1 MGNLGCD
8 NMTVI
13 IVGLLQGGSYSDLAT
28 RCSEKAVERR
38 DLSPAARDSKHTTA
52 TTTSSY
58 NGLREALYGDI
69 SEDPHGGL
77 PPLTGGPGV
86 SKLNDT
92 LRSANTDLD
101 REIRRQSS
109 SSSKDGDPDESEG
122 SGSSSPDVMQVV
134 DEVDLDESLSH
145 DSQLDVLHHPIETTV

>member
-1 MGNLGCD
+1 MGGLGCD

-13 IVGLLQGGSYSDLAT
+13 IVGLLQGGSYSDLAA
-28 RCSEKAVERR
+28 RCSEKAVARR
-38 DLSPAARDSKHTTA
+38 NLSPPGQEPTA
-52 TTTSSY
+52 TSSY
-58 NGLREALYGDI
+58 NGLRDALYRDI
-69 SEDPHGGL
+69 SEDPHGGV
-77 PPLTGGPGV
+77 PHDSIGGPPGV

-101 REIRRQSS
+101 REIRRQST
-109 SSSKDGDPDESEG
+109 SSSKDGDESEE
-122 SGSSSPDVMQVV
+122 SGSSSPDGV

>member
-1 MGNLGCD
+1 MGGLGCD

-13 IVGLLQGGSYSDLAT
+13 IVGLLQGGSYRDLAA
-28 RCSEKAVERR
+28 RCSEKAVARR
-38 DLSPAARDSKHTTA
+38 DLSPPGQEPTPM
-52 TTTSSY
+52 SSY
-58 NGLREALYGDI
+58 NGLRDALYRDI
-69 SEDPHGGL
+69 SEDPHGGV
-77 PPLTGGPGV
+77 PHAPVGGPPGV

-101 REIRRQSS
+101 REIRRQST
-109 SSSKDGDPDESEG
+109 SSSKDGDESEG
-122 SGSSSPDVMQVV
+122 SGSSSPDGV

>member
-1 MGNLGCD
+1 MGGLGCD

-13 IVGLLQGGSYSDLAT
+13 IVGLLQGGSYSDLAA
-28 RCSEKAVERR
+28 RCSEKAAMRR
-38 DLSPAARDSKHTTA
+38 DLSPAREAKHTTPM
-52 TTTSSY
+52 SSY
-58 NGLREALYGDI
+58 NGLRDALYGDI
-69 SEDPHGGL
+69 SEDPHGGV
-77 PPLTGGPGV
+77 PHTGGPGV

-101 REIRRQSS
+101 REIRRQST
-109 SSSKDGDPDESEG
+109 SSSKDGDESEG
-122 SGSSSPDVMQVV
+122 SGSSSPDGV